1 MQITI
6 NLDEEDALIAKSIV
20 ANQTHFCLNSEC
32 LEDAVITG
40 ILHQIANHNSREGEN
55 DAQTTV

>member
-6 NLDEEDALIAKSIV
+6 SLDEEDARIAKSIV
-20 ANQTHFCLNSEC
+20 ANQTHFCLASHT

-40 ILHQIANHNSREGEN
+40 ILHQIADHNSKEAVNGEV
-55 DAQTTV
+55 D